1 MALLD
6 IKPDGSGE
14 HDLVALGEIML
25 RLNPGEGRVPTAREF
40 LTEESVF
47 CPLDMLMSYL

>member
-1 MALLD
+1 MAILV
-6 IKPDGSGE
+6 IKPDGSCK

-25 RLNPGEGRVPTAREF
+25 RLAPGEGRMPTTREF

-47 CPLDMLMSYL
+47 CPLDTPMPC

>member
-1 MALLD
+1 MASLV
-6 IKPDGSGE
+6 IKPDGSCK

-25 RLNPGEGRVPTAREF
+25 RLDQGEGRVPTAREF

-47 CPLDMLMSYL
+47 CPLDTLMPC